1 MMRDLLKSVESLLA
15 EKRALADKEQR
26 LIEQLNRVLPAMG
39 YQVIEKADLAA
50 RPARGNRATGRPAK
64 VPAGPS
70 NGAPKRLVCQ
80 QCGRRFAHPLH
91 LGRHMSATHGRKKAA

>member
-15 EKRALADKEQR
+15 EKRALADKEQQ
-26 LIEQLNRVLPAMG
+26 LIEHLNRVLPSMG
-39 YQVIEKADLAA
+39 YQVVPRSAAAA
-50 RPARGNRATGRPAK
+50 RTSRRANSRGSAK
-64 VPAGPS
+64 GQAKPS
-70 NGAPKRLVCQ
+70 SGAPKRLVCQ